1 MDKEEAKRIAKKF
14 LDGSASAEEKAALD
28 HWYLSNHDDAAEVVF
43 TAEPENADA
52 VKERLYKNI
61 QHKLDTAAK
70 IPATRRIKLWP
81 KIAAA
86 VAIFLAVGTAA
97 YFYVNNASF
106 RAESRFADAKVIRP
120 GANAA
125 ILTMANG
132 KTVRLSNTKTGI
144 VITASGLTY
153 TDGDSLTAGPNDALI
168 DKRQM
173 SISTPKGGQYQVL
186 LPDGTK
192 VWLNAASSLK
202 LPAGFAEPT
211 SGGRRV
217 ELSGEAYFEVAKA
230 LRSTRE
236 IGKHA
241 EKLPF
246 VVVTAKQEVQ
256 VLGTHFNISSYADE
270 SSVKTTLFEGSV
282 RVALTGMLKSKAV
295 LLSPGQQAAFAG
307 QDIAVSQADL
317 EEALAWKNGF
327 FKFNSEPVQ
336 SVMRKLSR
344 WYNVEVIYEGE
355 ISRDRVNGTISR
367 NKNIAEVLEMLEGT
381 KLVKF
386 KVEGRKVI
394 VR

>member
-1 MDKEEAKRIAKKF
+1 MNKEEAKRIAKKF

-28 HWYLSNHDDAAEVVF
+28 QWYTANLEDAEEVVF
-43 TAEPENADA
+43 TAEPEDAGA

-61 QHKLDTAAK
+61 RQKLNETPEV
-70 IPATRRIKLWP
+70 PAVRRIKLWP

-86 VAIFLAVGTAA
+86 AAIFLAVGTAV
-97 YFYVNNASF
+97 YFYSNYANF
-106 RAESRFADAKVIRP
+106 RTESRLADTKVILP
-120 GANAA
+120 GTNGA
-125 ILTMANG
+125 ILTLANG
-132 KTVRLSNTKTGI
+132 KTINLSKAKTGI
-144 VITASGLTY
+144 VITTSGLTY
-153 TDGDSLTAGPNDALI
+153 TDGDSLTAGRNDDLI

-202 LPAGFAEPT
+202 VPAGFADPK
-211 SGGRRV
+211 SAGRRV
-217 ELSGEAYFEVAKA
+217 ELRGEAYFEVARVM
-230 LRSTRE
+230 RSAGQR
-236 IGKHA
+236 GKHA
-241 EKLPF
+241 EKLSF
-246 VVVTAKQEVQ
+246 VVATDKQEVQ

-282 RVALTGMLKSKAV
+282 RVSVSGLVQGTV
-295 LLSPGQQAAFAG
+295 LLSPGQQAVLAG
-307 QDIAVSQADL
+307 QDIKVSQADL

-344 WYNVEVIYEGE
+344 WYNVDVIYEGE
-355 ISRDRVNGTISR
+355 ISKDRVNGTISR
-367 NKNIAEVLEMLEGT
+367 NKNINEVLEMLEGT